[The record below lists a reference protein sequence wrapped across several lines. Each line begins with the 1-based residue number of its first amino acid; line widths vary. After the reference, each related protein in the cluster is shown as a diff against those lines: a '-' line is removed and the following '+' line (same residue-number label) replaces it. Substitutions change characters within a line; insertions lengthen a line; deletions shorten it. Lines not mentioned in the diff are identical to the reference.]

1 MEQQMNAYNLSSRSE
16 TGHNKHTHTH
26 THEQLGLCGICQ
38 RFRETLRAKHFV
50 TYTYT
55 IPNSHIIQMRTQI
68 PVQIR

>member
-1 MEQQMNAYNLSSRSE
+1 MEQQMNAYNLSSRSK
-16 TGHNKHTHTH
+16 TGHNKHTH

-38 RFRETLRAKHFV
+38 RVRALRAKHFV

-55 IPNSHIIQMRTQI
+55 IPNSHIIQMRTRI